1 MLRLLIGLLLMS
13 FISLQSASW
22 QEPLRVSIEFVDLPK
37 KIIRF
42 PAHDLQVGE
51 FGFVV
56 TKLSDYEIVNSE
68 VVIIAV
74 ENGVATA
81 KFKAFESMKQSHLP
95 TPRMVARKGDL
106 VYFRQFNNQAF
117 LIAPND
123 EIYEQ
128 IRATNTDINFISSD
142 LLVTFLNGFDPK
154 IANLRKACNVYS
166 VGVIYIVTTNTLNIL
181 SCESFEILEKRELDT
196 SRVTKTSTPFFSRV
210 EGIDAGTLGK
220 LFSGSQS
227 KNYFAYYDALVKK
240 EKRKEV
246 RIKKQEERIDSREIK
261 REIKQEAIKEPKKA
275 NQGAENAPTSKE
287 SNAFKE
293 APKLSPKE
301 ERRLSK
307 EEKKKAK
314 AEQRAREFEQRA
326 KEQQERDKKELEERR
341 KALEMDRGDK
351 KEERIQPK
359 ENEREIK
366 QEAIKEPSDGNN
378 ATPKDTENTP
388 ILKESAIKKEAPKP
402 NSKEEKRRLKEERKK
417 AKAEQRAREFEQRAK
432 EQQER
437 DKKELEERRK
447 ALEMDRGDKKEERI
461 QPKEN
466 EREIKQE
473 AIKEPSDGNNATP
486 KDTENTPIL
495 KESAIKKEAP
505 KPNSKEEKRRL
516 KEERKKAKAE
526 QRAREFE
533 QRAREHQERD
543 EKELEERRKALEM
556 NKK

>member
-81 KFKAFESMKQSHLP
+81 KFRAFESMKQSHLP

-123 EIYEQ
+123 ELYEQ

-196 SRVTKTSTPFFSRV
+196 SGVTKTSTPFFSRV

-246 RIKKQEERIDSREIK
+246 RIKKREEKIDSREIK
-261 REIKQEAIKEPKKA
+261 REIKQEAIKEPSH
-275 NQGAENAPTSKE
+275 E
-287 SNAFKE
+287 
-293 APKLSPKE
+293 
-301 ERRLSK
+301 
-307 EEKKKAK
+307 
-314 AEQRAREFEQRA
+314 
-326 KEQQERDKKELEERR
+326 
-341 KALEMDRGDK
+341 
-351 KEERIQPK
+351 
-359 ENEREIK
+359 
-366 QEAIKEPSDGNN
+366 NN

-402 NSKEEKRRLKEERKK
+402 NSKEEKRRLKEEK
-417 AKAEQRAREFEQRAK
+417 
-432 EQQER
+432 
-437 DKKELEERRK
+437 
-447 ALEMDRGDKKEERI
+447 
-461 QPKEN
+461 
-466 EREIKQE
+466 
-473 AIKEPSDGNNATP
+473 
-486 KDTENTPIL
+486 
-495 KESAIKKEAP
+495 
-505 KPNSKEEKRRL
+505 
-516 KEERKKAKAE
+516 KKAKAE

-543 EKELEERRKALEM
+543 EKELEERRKVLEAG
-556 NKK
+556 KK

>member
-81 KFKAFESMKQSHLP
+81 KFRAFESMKQRHLP

-196 SRVTKTSTPFFSRV
+196 SGVTKTSTPFFSRV

-246 RIKKQEERIDSREIK
+246 RIEKKEVGIDARENK

-275 NQGAENAPTSKE
+275 NQGTENAPTLEEKNYQKAE
-287 SNAFKE
+287 R
-293 APKLSPKE
+293 KLDAKE
-301 ERRLSK
+301 ERRRSRDERK
-307 EEKKKAK
+307 KTKATKKAM
-314 AEQRAREFEQRA
+314 EFEERE
-326 KEQQERDKKELEERR
+326 KEHDERDERETEGRR
-341 KALEMDRGDK
+341 KALGMDKGNEK
-351 KEERIQPK
+351 VNAK
-359 ENEREIK
+359 ENEQEIK
-366 QEAIKEPSDGNN
+366 QESANEPSSENN
-378 ATPKDTENTP
+378 ATPKDTENTSV
-388 ILKESAIKKEAPKP
+388 LKENAAKKEVPKP
-402 NSKEEKRRLKEERKK
+402 SSKEEKRRLKEEKKK
-417 AKAEQRAREFEQRAK
+417 AKAAQRAREFE
-432 EQQER
+432 E
-437 DKKELEERRK
+437 
-447 ALEMDRGDKKEERI
+447 
-461 QPKEN
+461 
-466 EREIKQE
+466 
-473 AIKEPSDGNNATP
+473 
-486 KDTENTPIL
+486 
-495 KESAIKKEAP
+495 
-505 KPNSKEEKRRL
+505 
-516 KEERKKAKAE
+516 
-526 QRAREFE
+526 
-533 QRAREHQERD
+533 RAREHQERD

>member
-1 MLRLLIGLLLMS
+1 MLRLLMGLLLS

-81 KFKAFESMKQSHLP
+81 KFRAFESMKQSHLP

-123 EIYEQ
+123 ELYEQ

-196 SRVTKTSTPFFSRV
+196 SGVTKTSTPFFSRV
-210 EGIDAGTLGK
+210 EGIEAGTLGK

-246 RIKKQEERIDSREIK
+246 RIKKQEERIDAREIK

-275 NQGAENAPTSKE
+275 NQGTENAPTLEEKNYQKAE
-287 SNAFKE
+287 R
-293 APKLSPKE
+293 KLDAKE
-301 ERRLSK
+301 ERRYLRDERKKAKATKKAMEFEEREKEHDERDERETEGRRKALEMDKSDKKEERVKPKENEQEIKQETIKEPSNENNATQQGEKQNASKENNASKEEKKPNSKEEKRRLK

-326 KEQQERDKKELEERR
+326 KE
-341 KALEMDRGDK
+341 
-351 KEERIQPK
+351 
-359 ENEREIK
+359 
-366 QEAIKEPSDGNN
+366 
-378 ATPKDTENTP
+378 
-388 ILKESAIKKEAPKP
+388 
-402 NSKEEKRRLKEERKK
+402 
-417 AKAEQRAREFEQRAK
+417 
-432 EQQER
+432 
-437 DKKELEERRK
+437 
-447 ALEMDRGDKKEERI
+447 
-461 QPKEN
+461 
-466 EREIKQE
+466 
-473 AIKEPSDGNNATP
+473 
-486 KDTENTPIL
+486 
-495 KESAIKKEAP
+495 
-505 KPNSKEEKRRL
+505 
-516 KEERKKAKAE
+516 
-526 QRAREFE
+526 
-533 QRAREHQERD
+533 HQERD
-543 EKELEERRKALEM
+543 EKELEERRKALEAG
-556 NKK
+556 KK

>member
-81 KFKAFESMKQSHLP
+81 KFRAFESMKQRHLP
-95 TPRMVARKGDL
+95 TPRMVAKKGDL

-196 SRVTKTSTPFFSRV
+196 SGVTKTSTPFFSRV

-246 RIKKQEERIDSREIK
+246 RIEKKEVGIDARENK

-275 NQGAENAPTSKE
+275 NQGTENAPTLEEKNYQKAERKLDSKE
-287 SNAFKE
+287 ERRRSRDERKKTKATKKAMEFEEREKEHDERDEKETEGRRKALGMDKGNEKVNAKE
-293 APKLSPKE
+293 NERETKQESANEPSSENNATPKDTENTSVLKESATKKEEPKLSPKE
-301 ERRLSK
+301 EKRRLK

-326 KEQQERDKKELEERR
+326 KEHQERDQKELEERR
-341 KALEMDRGDK
+341 KALEAGK
-351 KEERIQPK
+351 K
-359 ENEREIK
+359 
-366 QEAIKEPSDGNN
+366 
-378 ATPKDTENTP
+378 
-388 ILKESAIKKEAPKP
+388 
-402 NSKEEKRRLKEERKK
+402 
-417 AKAEQRAREFEQRAK
+417 
-432 EQQER
+432 
-437 DKKELEERRK
+437 
-447 ALEMDRGDKKEERI
+447 
-461 QPKEN
+461 
-466 EREIKQE
+466 
-473 AIKEPSDGNNATP
+473 
-486 KDTENTPIL
+486 
-495 KESAIKKEAP
+495 
-505 KPNSKEEKRRL
+505 
-516 KEERKKAKAE
+516 
-526 QRAREFE
+526 
-533 QRAREHQERD
+533 
-543 EKELEERRKALEM
+543 
-556 NKK
+556 

>member
-1 MLRLLIGLLLMS
+1 MLRLLIGLLLS

-81 KFKAFESMKQSHLP
+81 KFRAFESMKQSHLP

-196 SRVTKTSTPFFSRV
+196 SGVTKTSTPFFSRV

-227 KNYFAYYDALVKK
+227 KNYFDYYDALVKK

-246 RIKKQEERIDSREIK
+246 RIKKQEEKVDAREVK

-275 NQGAENAPTSKE
+275 NQGTQNAPTLEEKNYQKAE
-287 SNAFKE
+287 R
-293 APKLSPKE
+293 KLDATE
-301 ERRLSK
+301 ERRRLRDERKKANATKKAMEFEEKEKAHDERDERETEERRKALGMDQGNEKVNAKENDQEIKQETIKEPSNENNATQQGEKQNASKEEKKPNSKEEKRRLK

-326 KEQQERDKKELEERR
+326 KE
-341 KALEMDRGDK
+341 
-351 KEERIQPK
+351 
-359 ENEREIK
+359 
-366 QEAIKEPSDGNN
+366 
-378 ATPKDTENTP
+378 
-388 ILKESAIKKEAPKP
+388 
-402 NSKEEKRRLKEERKK
+402 
-417 AKAEQRAREFEQRAK
+417 
-432 EQQER
+432 
-437 DKKELEERRK
+437 
-447 ALEMDRGDKKEERI
+447 
-461 QPKEN
+461 
-466 EREIKQE
+466 
-473 AIKEPSDGNNATP
+473 
-486 KDTENTPIL
+486 
-495 KESAIKKEAP
+495 
-505 KPNSKEEKRRL
+505 
-516 KEERKKAKAE
+516 
-526 QRAREFE
+526 
-533 QRAREHQERD
+533 HQERD
-543 EKELEERRKALEM
+543 EKELEERRKALEAG
-556 NKK
+556 KK

>member
-1 MLRLLIGLLLMS
+1 MLRLLMGLLLMS

-81 KFKAFESMKQSHLP
+81 KFRAFESMKQSHLP

-123 EIYEQ
+123 ELYEQ

-196 SRVTKTSTPFFSRV
+196 SGVTKTSTPFFSRV

-246 RIKKQEERIDSREIK
+246 RIKKREGKIDSREIK
-261 REIKQEAIKEPKKA
+261 REIKQEAIKEPKKT
-275 NQGAENAPTSKE
+275 NQGTENAPTLEEKNYQKAE
-287 SNAFKE
+287 R
-293 APKLSPKE
+293 KLDAKE
-301 ERRLSK
+301 ERRYLRD
-307 EEKKKAK
+307 ERKKAK
-314 AEQRAREFEQRA
+314 ATKKAMEFEERE
-326 KEQQERDKKELEERR
+326 KEHDERDEKETEGRR
-341 KALEMDRGDK
+341 KALEMDKGNEK
-351 KEERIQPK
+351 VNAK
-359 ENEREIK
+359 ENEQEIK
-366 QEAIKEPSDGNN
+366 QEAIKEPSHENN

-388 ILKESAIKKEAPKP
+388 ILKESAIKKEAPKLSP
-402 NSKEEKRRLKEERKK
+402 KEEKRRLKEEK
-417 AKAEQRAREFEQRAK
+417 
-432 EQQER
+432 
-437 DKKELEERRK
+437 
-447 ALEMDRGDKKEERI
+447 
-461 QPKEN
+461 
-466 EREIKQE
+466 
-473 AIKEPSDGNNATP
+473 
-486 KDTENTPIL
+486 
-495 KESAIKKEAP
+495 
-505 KPNSKEEKRRL
+505 
-516 KEERKKAKAE
+516 KKAKAE

-543 EKELEERRKALEM
+543 EKELEERRKALEAG
-556 NKK
+556 KK

>member
-42 PAHDLQVGE
+42 PAHDLKVGE

-123 EIYEQ
+123 ELYEQ

-196 SRVTKTSTPFFSRV
+196 SGVTKTSTPFFSRV

-246 RIKKQEERIDSREIK
+246 RIEKKEERIDARENK

-275 NQGAENAPTSKE
+275 NQGTENAPTLEEKNYQKAE
-287 SNAFKE
+287 R
-293 APKLSPKE
+293 KLDAKE
-301 ERRLSK
+301 ERRRSRDERK
-307 EEKKKAK
+307 KTKATKKAM
-314 AEQRAREFEQRA
+314 EFEERE
-326 KEQQERDKKELEERR
+326 KEHDERDEKGTEERR
-341 KALEMDRGDK
+341 KALEMDKGNEK
-351 KEERIQPK
+351 VNAK
-359 ENEREIK
+359 ENEQEIN
-366 QEAIKEPSDGNN
+366 QESANEPSSENN
-378 ATPKDTENTP
+378 ATSKDTENASVF
-388 ILKESAIKKEAPKP
+388 KENAAKKEAPKP
-402 NSKEEKRRLKEERKK
+402 SSKEEKRRLKEEK
-417 AKAEQRAREFEQRAK
+417 
-432 EQQER
+432 
-437 DKKELEERRK
+437 
-447 ALEMDRGDKKEERI
+447 
-461 QPKEN
+461 
-466 EREIKQE
+466 
-473 AIKEPSDGNNATP
+473 
-486 KDTENTPIL
+486 
-495 KESAIKKEAP
+495 
-505 KPNSKEEKRRL
+505 
-516 KEERKKAKAE
+516 KKAKAE

>member
-81 KFKAFESMKQSHLP
+81 KFRAFESMKQSHLP

-123 EIYEQ
+123 ELYEQ

-196 SRVTKTSTPFFSRV
+196 SGVTKTSTPFFSRV

-227 KNYFAYYDALVKK
+227 KNYFTYYDALVKK

-246 RIKKQEERIDSREIK
+246 KIKKQEERIDSREIK

-275 NQGAENAPTSKE
+275 NQGTENAPTLEEKNYQKAE
-287 SNAFKE
+287 R
-293 APKLSPKE
+293 KLDSKE
-301 ERRLSK
+301 ERRYLRD
-307 EEKKKAK
+307 ERKKAK
-314 AEQRAREFEQRA
+314 ATKKAMEFEERE
-326 KEQQERDKKELEERR
+326 KEHDERDERETEGRR
-341 KALEMDRGDK
+341 KALEMDKGNEK
-351 KEERIQPK
+351 VNAK
-359 ENEREIK
+359 ENEQEIK
-366 QEAIKEPSDGNN
+366 QEAIKEPGNGNN
-378 ATPKDTENTP
+378 ATQQGETKNNESKNAPALKEGNEKGTENAP
-388 ILKESAIKKEAPKP
+388 KENKASKEENKP
-402 NSKEEKRRLKEERKK
+402 NSKEEKRRLKEEK
-417 AKAEQRAREFEQRAK
+417 
-432 EQQER
+432 
-437 DKKELEERRK
+437 
-447 ALEMDRGDKKEERI
+447 
-461 QPKEN
+461 
-466 EREIKQE
+466 
-473 AIKEPSDGNNATP
+473 
-486 KDTENTPIL
+486 
-495 KESAIKKEAP
+495 
-505 KPNSKEEKRRL
+505 
-516 KEERKKAKAE
+516 KKAKAE

>member
-42 PAHDLQVGE
+42 PAHDLKVGE

-95 TPRMVARKGDL
+95 TPRMVAKKGDL

-196 SRVTKTSTPFFSRV
+196 SGVTKTSTPFFSRV

-246 RIKKQEERIDSREIK
+246 RIEKKEVGIDARENK

-275 NQGAENAPTSKE
+275 NQGTENAPTLEEKNYQKAE
-287 SNAFKE
+287 R
-293 APKLSPKE
+293 KLDAKE
-301 ERRLSK
+301 ERRRSRDERK
-307 EEKKKAK
+307 KTKATKKAM
-314 AEQRAREFEQRA
+314 ELEERE
-326 KEQQERDKKELEERR
+326 KEHDERDEKETEERR
-341 KALEMDRGDK
+341 KALGMDKGNK
-351 KEERIQPK
+351 KVNAK
-359 ENEREIK
+359 ENEQKIK
-366 QEAIKEPSDGNN
+366 QESANESSSENN

-388 ILKESAIKKEAPKP
+388 VLKESAIKKEASKP
-402 NSKEEKRRLKEERKK
+402 NSKEEKRRLKEEK
-417 AKAEQRAREFEQRAK
+417 
-432 EQQER
+432 
-437 DKKELEERRK
+437 
-447 ALEMDRGDKKEERI
+447 
-461 QPKEN
+461 
-466 EREIKQE
+466 
-473 AIKEPSDGNNATP
+473 
-486 KDTENTPIL
+486 
-495 KESAIKKEAP
+495 
-505 KPNSKEEKRRL
+505 
-516 KEERKKAKAE
+516 KKAKAE

>member
-81 KFKAFESMKQSHLP
+81 KFRAFESMKQSHLP

-123 EIYEQ
+123 ELYEQ

-196 SRVTKTSTPFFSRV
+196 SGVTKTSTPFFSRV

-246 RIKKQEERIDSREIK
+246 RIKKREEKIDSREIK
-261 REIKQEAIKEPKKA
+261 RENKQEVIKEPKKANQGTENAPTLEEKNYQKAERKLDDKEERRYLRDERKKAKATKKAMELEEREKEHDERDEQETEGRRKALEMDKGDKKEERVKPKENEREIKQEAIKEPSNENNA
-275 NQGAENAPTSKE
+275 TQQGEKQNAPKENNASKE
-287 SNAFKE
+287 ENKPNS
-293 APKLSPKE
+293 KE
-301 ERRLSK
+301 EKRRLK

-326 KEQQERDKKELEERR
+326 KE
-341 KALEMDRGDK
+341 
-351 KEERIQPK
+351 
-359 ENEREIK
+359 
-366 QEAIKEPSDGNN
+366 
-378 ATPKDTENTP
+378 
-388 ILKESAIKKEAPKP
+388 
-402 NSKEEKRRLKEERKK
+402 
-417 AKAEQRAREFEQRAK
+417 
-432 EQQER
+432 
-437 DKKELEERRK
+437 
-447 ALEMDRGDKKEERI
+447 
-461 QPKEN
+461 
-466 EREIKQE
+466 
-473 AIKEPSDGNNATP
+473 
-486 KDTENTPIL
+486 
-495 KESAIKKEAP
+495 
-505 KPNSKEEKRRL
+505 
-516 KEERKKAKAE
+516 
-526 QRAREFE
+526 
-533 QRAREHQERD
+533 HQERD
-543 EKELEERRKALEM
+543 EKELEERRKALEAG
-556 NKK
+556 KK

>member
-81 KFKAFESMKQSHLP
+81 KFRAFESMKQSHLP

-123 EIYEQ
+123 ELYEQ

-196 SRVTKTSTPFFSRV
+196 SGVTKTSTPFFSRV

-246 RIKKQEERIDSREIK
+246 RIKKREGKIDSREIK

-275 NQGAENAPTSKE
+275 NQGTENAPTLEEKNYQKAE
-287 SNAFKE
+287 R
-293 APKLSPKE
+293 KLDSKE
-301 ERRLSK
+301 ERRYLRD
-307 EEKKKAK
+307 ERKKAK
-314 AEQRAREFEQRA
+314 ATKKAMEFEERE
-326 KEQQERDKKELEERR
+326 KEHDERDDRETEGRR
-341 KALEMDRGDK
+341 KALDK
-351 KEERIQPK
+351 GNEKVNAK
-359 ENEREIK
+359 ENEQEIK
-366 QEAIKEPSDGNN
+366 QEAIKEPSNGNN
-378 ATPKDTENTP
+378 ATQQGEKQNAPKENKAQ
-388 ILKESAIKKEAPKP
+388 KEENKP
-402 NSKEEKRRLKEERKK
+402 NSKEEKRRLKEEK
-417 AKAEQRAREFEQRAK
+417 
-432 EQQER
+432 
-437 DKKELEERRK
+437 
-447 ALEMDRGDKKEERI
+447 
-461 QPKEN
+461 
-466 EREIKQE
+466 
-473 AIKEPSDGNNATP
+473 
-486 KDTENTPIL
+486 
-495 KESAIKKEAP
+495 
-505 KPNSKEEKRRL
+505 
-516 KEERKKAKAE
+516 KKAKAE

-543 EKELEERRKALEM
+543 EKELEERRKALEAG
-556 NKK
+556 KK

>member
-81 KFKAFESMKQSHLP
+81 KFRAFESMKQSHLP

-123 EIYEQ
+123 ELYEQ

-196 SRVTKTSTPFFSRV
+196 SGVTKTSTPFFSRV

-246 RIKKQEERIDSREIK
+246 RIKKKEERIDSREIK

-275 NQGAENAPTSKE
+275 NQGTENAPTLEEKNYQKAE
-287 SNAFKE
+287 R
-293 APKLSPKE
+293 KLDTKE
-301 ERRLSK
+301 ERRYLRDERKKAKATKKAMEFEEREKGHDERDERETEGRRKALEMDKSDKKEERVKPKENEQEIKQEAIKEPSNGNNATQQGENKPNSKEEKRRLK

-326 KEQQERDKKELEERR
+326 KE
-341 KALEMDRGDK
+341 
-351 KEERIQPK
+351 
-359 ENEREIK
+359 
-366 QEAIKEPSDGNN
+366 
-378 ATPKDTENTP
+378 
-388 ILKESAIKKEAPKP
+388 
-402 NSKEEKRRLKEERKK
+402 
-417 AKAEQRAREFEQRAK
+417 
-432 EQQER
+432 
-437 DKKELEERRK
+437 
-447 ALEMDRGDKKEERI
+447 
-461 QPKEN
+461 
-466 EREIKQE
+466 
-473 AIKEPSDGNNATP
+473 
-486 KDTENTPIL
+486 
-495 KESAIKKEAP
+495 
-505 KPNSKEEKRRL
+505 
-516 KEERKKAKAE
+516 
-526 QRAREFE
+526 
-533 QRAREHQERD
+533 HQERD
-543 EKELEERRKALEM
+543 EKELEERRKALEAG
-556 NKK
+556 KK

>member
-81 KFKAFESMKQSHLP
+81 KFRAFESMKQSHLP

-123 EIYEQ
+123 ELYEQ

-196 SRVTKTSTPFFSRV
+196 SGVTKTSTPFFSRV

-246 RIKKQEERIDSREIK
+246 RIKKKEEKIDSRETK
-261 REIKQEAIKEPKKA
+261 REIRQEAIKEPKKA
-275 NQGAENAPTSKE
+275 NQDTENAPTLEEKNYQKAE
-287 SNAFKE
+287 R
-293 APKLSPKE
+293 KLDVKE
-301 ERRLSK
+301 ERRYLRDERKKAKATKKAMELEEREKAHDERDEREIEGRRKALEMDKSDKKEERVKPKENEQEIKQGAIKEPSNENNATQQGEKQNAPKEEKKLNSKEEKRRLK

-326 KEQQERDKKELEERR
+326 KE
-341 KALEMDRGDK
+341 
-351 KEERIQPK
+351 
-359 ENEREIK
+359 
-366 QEAIKEPSDGNN
+366 
-378 ATPKDTENTP
+378 
-388 ILKESAIKKEAPKP
+388 
-402 NSKEEKRRLKEERKK
+402 
-417 AKAEQRAREFEQRAK
+417 
-432 EQQER
+432 
-437 DKKELEERRK
+437 
-447 ALEMDRGDKKEERI
+447 
-461 QPKEN
+461 
-466 EREIKQE
+466 
-473 AIKEPSDGNNATP
+473 
-486 KDTENTPIL
+486 
-495 KESAIKKEAP
+495 
-505 KPNSKEEKRRL
+505 
-516 KEERKKAKAE
+516 
-526 QRAREFE
+526 
-533 QRAREHQERD
+533 HQERD
-543 EKELEERRKALEM
+543 EKELEERRKALEAG
-556 NKK
+556 KK

>member
-81 KFKAFESMKQSHLP
+81 KFRAFESMKQSHLP

-196 SRVTKTSTPFFSRV
+196 SGVTKTSTPFFSRV

-246 RIKKQEERIDSREIK
+246 RIKKREEKIDSREIK

-275 NQGAENAPTSKE
+275 NQSTENAPT
-287 SNAFKE
+287 
-293 APKLSPKE
+293 L
-301 ERRLSK
+301 
-307 EEKKKAK
+307 EEKNYQKAERKLDAKEGRRYLRDERKKAK
-314 AEQRAREFEQRA
+314 AT
-326 KEQQERDKKELEERR
+326 KKAMELEEREKEHDERDEQETEGRR
-341 KALEMDRGDK
+341 KALEMDKSDK
-351 KEERIQPK
+351 KEERVKPK
-359 ENEREIK
+359 ENEQEIK
-366 QEAIKEPSDGNN
+366 QEAIKEPSNENN
-378 ATPKDTENTP
+378 ATQQGEKQN
-388 ILKESAIKKEAPKP
+388 APKE
-402 NSKEEKRRLKEERKK
+402 NKAQKEENKASSKEEKRRLKEEK
-417 AKAEQRAREFEQRAK
+417 
-432 EQQER
+432 
-437 DKKELEERRK
+437 
-447 ALEMDRGDKKEERI
+447 
-461 QPKEN
+461 
-466 EREIKQE
+466 
-473 AIKEPSDGNNATP
+473 
-486 KDTENTPIL
+486 
-495 KESAIKKEAP
+495 
-505 KPNSKEEKRRL
+505 
-516 KEERKKAKAE
+516 KKAKAE

-533 QRAREHQERD
+533 QRAREHQEKD
-543 EKELEERRKALEM
+543 EKELEERRKALEAG
-556 NKK
+556 KK

>member
-81 KFKAFESMKQSHLP
+81 KFRAFESMKQSHLP

-123 EIYEQ
+123 ELYEQ

-196 SRVTKTSTPFFSRV
+196 SGVTKTSTPFFSRV

-220 LFSGSQS
+220 LFSGNQS

-246 RIKKQEERIDSREIK
+246 RIKKKEEKVDSREIK

-275 NQGAENAPTSKE
+275 NQGTENAPTLEEKNYQKAE
-287 SNAFKE
+287 H
-293 APKLSPKE
+293 KLDIKE
-301 ERRLSK
+301 ERRYLRD
-307 EEKKKAK
+307 ERKKAK
-314 AEQRAREFEQRA
+314 AT
-326 KEQQERDKKELEERR
+326 KKAMELEEREKEHDERDEQETEGRR
-341 KALEMDRGDK
+341 KALEMDKSDK
-351 KEERIQPK
+351 KEERVKPK
-359 ENEREIK
+359 ENEQEIK
-366 QEAIKEPSDGNN
+366 QEATKEPSNENN
-378 ATPKDTENTP
+378 ATQQGEN
-388 ILKESAIKKEAPKP
+388 KP

-432 EQQER
+432 E
-437 DKKELEERRK
+437 
-447 ALEMDRGDKKEERI
+447 
-461 QPKEN
+461 
-466 EREIKQE
+466 
-473 AIKEPSDGNNATP
+473 
-486 KDTENTPIL
+486 
-495 KESAIKKEAP
+495 
-505 KPNSKEEKRRL
+505 
-516 KEERKKAKAE
+516 
-526 QRAREFE
+526 
-533 QRAREHQERD
+533 HQERD
-543 EKELEERRKALEM
+543 EKELEERRKALEAG
-556 NKK
+556 KK

>member
-42 PAHDLQVGE
+42 PAHDLKVGE

-81 KFKAFESMKQSHLP
+81 KFRAFESMKQRHLP

-123 EIYEQ
+123 ELYEQ

-196 SRVTKTSTPFFSRV
+196 SGVTKTSTPFFSRV

-275 NQGAENAPTSKE
+275 NQSTENAPTLEEKNYQKAE
-287 SNAFKE
+287 R
-293 APKLSPKE
+293 KLDSKE
-301 ERRLSK
+301 ERRYLRD
-307 EEKKKAK
+307 ERKKAK
-314 AEQRAREFEQRA
+314 AT
-326 KEQQERDKKELEERR
+326 KKAMELEEREKEHDERDERETEGRR
-341 KALEMDRGDK
+341 KALEMDKGNEK
-351 KEERIQPK
+351 VNTK
-359 ENEREIK
+359 ENEQEIK
-366 QEAIKEPSDGNN
+366 QEAIKEPKKANQGAENAPKENN
-378 ATPKDTENTP
+378 AS
-388 ILKESAIKKEAPKP
+388 KEEKKP
-402 NSKEEKRRLKEERKK
+402 NSKEEKRRLKEEK
-417 AKAEQRAREFEQRAK
+417 
-432 EQQER
+432 
-437 DKKELEERRK
+437 
-447 ALEMDRGDKKEERI
+447 
-461 QPKEN
+461 
-466 EREIKQE
+466 
-473 AIKEPSDGNNATP
+473 
-486 KDTENTPIL
+486 
-495 KESAIKKEAP
+495 
-505 KPNSKEEKRRL
+505 
-516 KEERKKAKAE
+516 KKAKAE

>member
-81 KFKAFESMKQSHLP
+81 KFRAFESMKQSHLP

-123 EIYEQ
+123 ELYEQ

-196 SRVTKTSTPFFSRV
+196 SGVTKTSTPFFSRV

-261 REIKQEAIKEPKKA
+261 REIKQETIKEPKKA
-275 NQGAENAPTSKE
+275 NQGAENAPTLEEKNYQKAE
-287 SNAFKE
+287 R
-293 APKLSPKE
+293 KLDAKE
-301 ERRLSK
+301 ERRYLRD
-307 EEKKKAK
+307 ERKKAK
-314 AEQRAREFEQRA
+314 ATKKAMEFEERE
-326 KEQQERDKKELEERR
+326 KEHDERDDRETEERR
-341 KALEMDRGDK
+341 KALEMNKGDEK
-351 KEERIQPK
+351 VNAK
-359 ENEREIK
+359 ENE
-366 QEAIKEPSDGNN
+366 QESANESSSENN
-378 ATPKDTENTP
+378 ATPKDTENTSV
-388 ILKESAIKKEAPKP
+388 LKESAIKKEASKP
-402 NSKEEKRRLKEERKK
+402 S
-417 AKAEQRAREFEQRAK
+417 
-432 EQQER
+432 
-437 DKKELEERRK
+437 
-447 ALEMDRGDKKEERI
+447 
-461 QPKEN
+461 
-466 EREIKQE
+466 
-473 AIKEPSDGNNATP
+473 
-486 KDTENTPIL
+486 
-495 KESAIKKEAP
+495 
-505 KPNSKEEKRRL
+505 SKEEKRRL

>member
-81 KFKAFESMKQSHLP
+81 KFRAFESMKQSHLP

-123 EIYEQ
+123 ELYEQ
-128 IRATNTDINFISSD
+128 IRATNTDITFISSD

-196 SRVTKTSTPFFSRV
+196 SGVTKTSTPFFSRV

-246 RIKKQEERIDSREIK
+246 RIKKQEEKIDSREIK

-275 NQGAENAPTSKE
+275 NQGAENAPTLEEKNYQKAE
-287 SNAFKE
+287 R
-293 APKLSPKE
+293 KLDVKE
-301 ERRLSK
+301 ERRYLRD
-307 EEKKKAK
+307 ERKKAK
-314 AEQRAREFEQRA
+314 ATKKAMEFEERE
-326 KEQQERDKKELEERR
+326 KVHDERDERETEGRR
-341 KALEMDRGDK
+341 KALEMDKSD
-351 KEERIQPK
+351 KEEERVKPK

-366 QEAIKEPSDGNN
+366 QEAIKEPGDENN
-378 ATPKDTENTP
+378 ATQQGEKQNAPKENNAS
-388 ILKESAIKKEAPKP
+388 KEEKKP
-402 NSKEEKRRLKEERKK
+402 NSKEEKRRLKEEK
-417 AKAEQRAREFEQRAK
+417 
-432 EQQER
+432 
-437 DKKELEERRK
+437 
-447 ALEMDRGDKKEERI
+447 
-461 QPKEN
+461 
-466 EREIKQE
+466 
-473 AIKEPSDGNNATP
+473 
-486 KDTENTPIL
+486 
-495 KESAIKKEAP
+495 
-505 KPNSKEEKRRL
+505 
-516 KEERKKAKAE
+516 KKAKAE

-543 EKELEERRKALEM
+543 EKELEERRKALEAG
-556 NKK
+556 KK

>member
-81 KFKAFESMKQSHLP
+81 KFRAFESMKQRHLP

-196 SRVTKTSTPFFSRV
+196 SGVTKTSTPFFSRV

-246 RIKKQEERIDSREIK
+246 RIEKKEVGIDARENK

-275 NQGAENAPTSKE
+275 NQGTENAPTLEEKNYQKAERKLDAKEERRRSRDERKKTKATKKAMEFEEREKEHDERDEKETEGRRKALGMDKGNEKVNAKENERETKQESANEPSSENNATPKDTENTSVLKE
-287 SNAFKE
+287 SATKKE
-293 APKLSPKE
+293 APKPSSKE
-301 ERRLSK
+301 EKRRLK

-314 AEQRAREFEQRA
+314 AEQRA
-326 KEQQERDKKELEERR
+326 K
-341 KALEMDRGDK
+341 
-351 KEERIQPK
+351 
-359 ENEREIK
+359 
-366 QEAIKEPSDGNN
+366 
-378 ATPKDTENTP
+378 
-388 ILKESAIKKEAPKP
+388 
-402 NSKEEKRRLKEERKK
+402 
-417 AKAEQRAREFEQRAK
+417 
-432 EQQER
+432 
-437 DKKELEERRK
+437 
-447 ALEMDRGDKKEERI
+447 
-461 QPKEN
+461 
-466 EREIKQE
+466 
-473 AIKEPSDGNNATP
+473 
-486 KDTENTPIL
+486 
-495 KESAIKKEAP
+495 
-505 KPNSKEEKRRL
+505 
-516 KEERKKAKAE
+516 
-526 QRAREFE
+526 EFE

>member
-1 MLRLLIGLLLMS
+1 MLRLLMGLLLMS

-81 KFKAFESMKQSHLP
+81 KFRAFESMKQSHLP

-196 SRVTKTSTPFFSRV
+196 SGVTKTSTPFFSRV

-246 RIKKQEERIDSREIK
+246 RIKKREEKIDSREIK

-275 NQGAENAPTSKE
+275 NQSTENAPT
-287 SNAFKE
+287 
-293 APKLSPKE
+293 L
-301 ERRLSK
+301 
-307 EEKKKAK
+307 EEKNYQKAERKLDAKEGRRYLRDERKKAK
-314 AEQRAREFEQRA
+314 AT
-326 KEQQERDKKELEERR
+326 KKAMELEEREKEHDERDEQETEGRR
-341 KALEMDRGDK
+341 KALEMDKSDK
-351 KEERIQPK
+351 KEERVKPK
-359 ENEREIK
+359 ENEQEIK
-366 QEAIKEPSDGNN
+366 QEAIKEPSNENN
-378 ATPKDTENTP
+378 ATQQGEKQNAPKENKAF
-388 ILKESAIKKEAPKP
+388 KEENKP

-417 AKAEQRAREFEQRAK
+417 AKAEQRAREFK
-432 EQQER
+432 
-437 DKKELEERRK
+437 
-447 ALEMDRGDKKEERI
+447 
-461 QPKEN
+461 
-466 EREIKQE
+466 
-473 AIKEPSDGNNATP
+473 
-486 KDTENTPIL
+486 
-495 KESAIKKEAP
+495 
-505 KPNSKEEKRRL
+505 
-516 KEERKKAKAE
+516 
-526 QRAREFE
+526 

-543 EKELEERRKALEM
+543 EKELEEKRKALEM

>member
-1 MLRLLIGLLLMS
+1 MLRLLMGLLLMS

-37 KIIRF
+37 RIIRF

-81 KFKAFESMKQSHLP
+81 KFKAFESMKQRHLP
-95 TPRMVARKGDL
+95 TPRMVAKKGDL

-123 EIYEQ
+123 ELYEQ

-196 SRVTKTSTPFFSRV
+196 SGVTKTSTPFFSRV

-246 RIKKQEERIDSREIK
+246 RIKKREEKIDSREIK

-275 NQGAENAPTSKE
+275 NQGAENAPTLEEKNYQKAE
-287 SNAFKE
+287 R
-293 APKLSPKE
+293 KLDAKE
-301 ERRLSK
+301 ERRYLRDERKKAKATKKAMEFEEREKEHDERDERETEGRRKALEMDKGDKKEERVKPKENEQKIKQEAIKEPSNGNNATQQGEKQNAPKENKASKEENKPNSKEEKRRLK

-326 KEQQERDKKELEERR
+326 KE
-341 KALEMDRGDK
+341 
-351 KEERIQPK
+351 
-359 ENEREIK
+359 
-366 QEAIKEPSDGNN
+366 
-378 ATPKDTENTP
+378 
-388 ILKESAIKKEAPKP
+388 
-402 NSKEEKRRLKEERKK
+402 
-417 AKAEQRAREFEQRAK
+417 
-432 EQQER
+432 
-437 DKKELEERRK
+437 
-447 ALEMDRGDKKEERI
+447 
-461 QPKEN
+461 
-466 EREIKQE
+466 
-473 AIKEPSDGNNATP
+473 
-486 KDTENTPIL
+486 
-495 KESAIKKEAP
+495 
-505 KPNSKEEKRRL
+505 
-516 KEERKKAKAE
+516 
-526 QRAREFE
+526 
-533 QRAREHQERD
+533 HQERD
-543 EKELEERRKALEM
+543 EKELEERRKALEAG
-556 NKK
+556 KK

>member
-68 VVIIAV
+68 VVIIAI

-81 KFKAFESMKQSHLP
+81 KFRAFESMKQSHLP

-123 EIYEQ
+123 ELYEQ

-196 SRVTKTSTPFFSRV
+196 SGVTKTSTPFFSRV

-246 RIKKQEERIDSREIK
+246 RIKKKEEKVDAREIK

-275 NQGAENAPTSKE
+275 NQDTENAPTLEEKNYQKAE
-287 SNAFKE
+287 R
-293 APKLSPKE
+293 KLDVKE
-301 ERRLSK
+301 ERRYLRDERKKAKATKKAMEFEEREKAHDERDERETEGRRKALEMDKSDKEEERVKPKENEREIKHEAIKEPSNENNATQQGENKNAPKENKASKEEKKPNSKEEKRRLK

-326 KEQQERDKKELEERR
+326 KE
-341 KALEMDRGDK
+341 
-351 KEERIQPK
+351 
-359 ENEREIK
+359 
-366 QEAIKEPSDGNN
+366 
-378 ATPKDTENTP
+378 
-388 ILKESAIKKEAPKP
+388 
-402 NSKEEKRRLKEERKK
+402 
-417 AKAEQRAREFEQRAK
+417 
-432 EQQER
+432 
-437 DKKELEERRK
+437 
-447 ALEMDRGDKKEERI
+447 
-461 QPKEN
+461 
-466 EREIKQE
+466 
-473 AIKEPSDGNNATP
+473 
-486 KDTENTPIL
+486 
-495 KESAIKKEAP
+495 
-505 KPNSKEEKRRL
+505 
-516 KEERKKAKAE
+516 
-526 QRAREFE
+526 
-533 QRAREHQERD
+533 HQERD
-543 EKELEERRKALEM
+543 EKELEERRKALEAG
-556 NKK
+556 KK

>member
-81 KFKAFESMKQSHLP
+81 KFRAFESMKQSHLP

-123 EIYEQ
+123 ELYEQ

-196 SRVTKTSTPFFSRV
+196 SGVTKTSTPFFSRV

-246 RIKKQEERIDSREIK
+246 KIKKQEERIDSREIK

-275 NQGAENAPTSKE
+275 NQGAENAPTLEEKNYQKAE
-287 SNAFKE
+287 R
-293 APKLSPKE
+293 KLDAKE
-301 ERRLSK
+301 ERRYLRDERKKAKATKKAMEFEEREKEHDERDDRETEGRRKALEMDKGNEKVNAKENEREIKQEAIKEPSSGNNATQQGENKNASKENNASKEEKKSNSKEEKKSNSKEEKRRLK

-326 KEQQERDKKELEERR
+326 KEHQERDQKELEERR
-341 KALEMDRGDK
+341 KALEAGK
-351 KEERIQPK
+351 K
-359 ENEREIK
+359 
-366 QEAIKEPSDGNN
+366 
-378 ATPKDTENTP
+378 
-388 ILKESAIKKEAPKP
+388 
-402 NSKEEKRRLKEERKK
+402 
-417 AKAEQRAREFEQRAK
+417 
-432 EQQER
+432 
-437 DKKELEERRK
+437 
-447 ALEMDRGDKKEERI
+447 
-461 QPKEN
+461 
-466 EREIKQE
+466 
-473 AIKEPSDGNNATP
+473 
-486 KDTENTPIL
+486 
-495 KESAIKKEAP
+495 
-505 KPNSKEEKRRL
+505 
-516 KEERKKAKAE
+516 
-526 QRAREFE
+526 
-533 QRAREHQERD
+533 
-543 EKELEERRKALEM
+543 
-556 NKK
+556 

>member
-1 MLRLLIGLLLMS
+1 MLRLLMGLLLMS

-81 KFKAFESMKQSHLP
+81 KFRAFESMKQSHLP

-196 SRVTKTSTPFFSRV
+196 SGVTKTSTPFFSRV

-246 RIKKQEERIDSREIK
+246 RIKKREEKIDSREIK
-261 REIKQEAIKEPKKA
+261 REIKQEVIKEPKKA
-275 NQGAENAPTSKE
+275 NQGTENAPTLEEKNYQKAE
-287 SNAFKE
+287 H
-293 APKLSPKE
+293 KLDAKE
-301 ERRLSK
+301 ERRYLRD
-307 EEKKKAK
+307 ERKKAK
-314 AEQRAREFEQRA
+314 ATKKAMEFEERE
-326 KEQQERDKKELEERR
+326 KEHDERDEQETEGRR
-341 KALEMDRGDK
+341 KALEMDKGNK
-351 KEERIQPK
+351 KEERVKPK
-359 ENEREIK
+359 ESEREIK
-366 QEAIKEPSDGNN
+366 QEAIKEPSNGNN

-388 ILKESAIKKEAPKP
+388 ILKESAIKKEASKP
-402 NSKEEKRRLKEERKK
+402 SSKEEKRRLKEEKKK

-432 EQQER
+432 EHQER
-437 DKKELEERRK
+437 DQKELEERRK
-447 ALEMDRGDKKEERI
+447 ALEAGKK
-461 QPKEN
+461 
-466 EREIKQE
+466 
-473 AIKEPSDGNNATP
+473 
-486 KDTENTPIL
+486 
-495 KESAIKKEAP
+495 
-505 KPNSKEEKRRL
+505 
-516 KEERKKAKAE
+516 
-526 QRAREFE
+526 
-533 QRAREHQERD
+533 
-543 EKELEERRKALEM
+543 
-556 NKK
+556 

>member
-81 KFKAFESMKQSHLP
+81 KFRAFESMKQRHLP

-123 EIYEQ
+123 ELYEQ

-196 SRVTKTSTPFFSRV
+196 SGVTKTSTPFFSRV

-246 RIKKQEERIDSREIK
+246 RIEKREEKIDSREIK

-275 NQGAENAPTSKE
+275 NQGTENAPTLEEKNYQKAE
-287 SNAFKE
+287 R
-293 APKLSPKE
+293 KLDAKE
-301 ERRLSK
+301 ERRYLRD
-307 EEKKKAK
+307 ERKKAK
-314 AEQRAREFEQRA
+314 AT
-326 KEQQERDKKELEERR
+326 KKHDERDERETEGRR
-341 KALEMDRGDK
+341 KALGMDKGNEK
-351 KEERIQPK
+351 VNAKESEQ
-359 ENEREIK
+359 EIK
-366 QEAIKEPSDGNN
+366 QEAIKEPDNGNN
-378 ATPKDTENTP
+378 ATQQGEKQNAPKENNAS
-388 ILKESAIKKEAPKP
+388 KEEKKP
-402 NSKEEKRRLKEERKK
+402 NSKEEKRRLKEEK
-417 AKAEQRAREFEQRAK
+417 
-432 EQQER
+432 
-437 DKKELEERRK
+437 
-447 ALEMDRGDKKEERI
+447 
-461 QPKEN
+461 
-466 EREIKQE
+466 
-473 AIKEPSDGNNATP
+473 
-486 KDTENTPIL
+486 
-495 KESAIKKEAP
+495 
-505 KPNSKEEKRRL
+505 
-516 KEERKKAKAE
+516 KKAKAE

-543 EKELEERRKALEM
+543 EKELEERRKALEAG
-556 NKK
+556 KK

>member
-81 KFKAFESMKQSHLP
+81 KFRAFESMKQIHLP

-196 SRVTKTSTPFFSRV
+196 SGVTKTSTPFFSRV

-275 NQGAENAPTSKE
+275 NQGAENDPTLEEKNYQKAE
-287 SNAFKE
+287 R
-293 APKLSPKE
+293 KLDAKE
-301 ERRLSK
+301 ERRYLRD
-307 EEKKKAK
+307 ERKKAK
-314 AEQRAREFEQRA
+314 ATKKAMEFEERE
-326 KEQQERDKKELEERR
+326 KEHDERDERETEGRR
-341 KALEMDRGDK
+341 KALEMDKGNEK
-351 KEERIQPK
+351 INAK
-359 ENEREIK
+359 ENE
-366 QEAIKEPSDGNN
+366 QESANEPSSENN

-388 ILKESAIKKEAPKP
+388 VLKESAIKKEASKP
-402 NSKEEKRRLKEERKK
+402 NSKEEKRRLKEEK
-417 AKAEQRAREFEQRAK
+417 
-432 EQQER
+432 
-437 DKKELEERRK
+437 
-447 ALEMDRGDKKEERI
+447 
-461 QPKEN
+461 
-466 EREIKQE
+466 
-473 AIKEPSDGNNATP
+473 
-486 KDTENTPIL
+486 
-495 KESAIKKEAP
+495 
-505 KPNSKEEKRRL
+505 
-516 KEERKKAKAE
+516 KKAKAE

-543 EKELEERRKALEM
+543 EKELEERRKALEAG
-556 NKK
+556 KK

>member
-1 MLRLLIGLLLMS
+1 MLRLLIGLLLS

-81 KFKAFESMKQSHLP
+81 KFRAFESMKQSHLP

-196 SRVTKTSTPFFSRV
+196 SGVTKTSTPFFSRV

-240 EKRKEV
+240 EKRKEI
-246 RIKKQEERIDSREIK
+246 RIKKQEEKVDAREIK
-261 REIKQEAIKEPKKA
+261 REIKQETIKEPKKA
-275 NQGAENAPTSKE
+275 NQGTENAPTLEEKNYQKAE
-287 SNAFKE
+287 H
-293 APKLSPKE
+293 KLDIKE
-301 ERRLSK
+301 ERRRLRDERKKAKATKKAMKFEEREKEHDERDERETEGRRKALEMDKSDKKEERVKPKENEQEIKQEAIKEPSNENNATQQGEKQNAPKENNAQKEEKKPNSKEEKRRLK

-326 KEQQERDKKELEERR
+326 KE
-341 KALEMDRGDK
+341 
-351 KEERIQPK
+351 
-359 ENEREIK
+359 
-366 QEAIKEPSDGNN
+366 
-378 ATPKDTENTP
+378 
-388 ILKESAIKKEAPKP
+388 
-402 NSKEEKRRLKEERKK
+402 
-417 AKAEQRAREFEQRAK
+417 
-432 EQQER
+432 
-437 DKKELEERRK
+437 
-447 ALEMDRGDKKEERI
+447 
-461 QPKEN
+461 
-466 EREIKQE
+466 
-473 AIKEPSDGNNATP
+473 
-486 KDTENTPIL
+486 
-495 KESAIKKEAP
+495 
-505 KPNSKEEKRRL
+505 
-516 KEERKKAKAE
+516 
-526 QRAREFE
+526 
-533 QRAREHQERD
+533 HQERD
-543 EKELEERRKALEM
+543 EKELEERRKALEAG
-556 NKK
+556 KK

>member
-81 KFKAFESMKQSHLP
+81 KFRAFESMKQSHLP

-123 EIYEQ
+123 ELYEQ
-128 IRATNTDINFISSD
+128 IRATNTDITFISSD

-196 SRVTKTSTPFFSRV
+196 SGVTKTSTPFFSRV

-246 RIKKQEERIDSREIK
+246 RIKKKEEKIDSREIK

-275 NQGAENAPTSKE
+275 NQGTENAPTLEEKNYQKAE
-287 SNAFKE
+287 R
-293 APKLSPKE
+293 KLDVKE
-301 ERRLSK
+301 ERRYLRD
-307 EEKKKAK
+307 ERKKAK
-314 AEQRAREFEQRA
+314 ATKKAMKFEERE
-326 KEQQERDKKELEERR
+326 KEHDERDEQETEGRR
-341 KALEMDRGDK
+341 KALEMDKSDK
-351 KEERIQPK
+351 KEERVKPK

-366 QEAIKEPSDGNN
+366 QEAIKEPSDENN
-378 ATPKDTENTP
+378 ATQQGEKQNAPKENKAQ
-388 ILKESAIKKEAPKP
+388 KEENKP
-402 NSKEEKRRLKEERKK
+402 NSKEEKRRLKEEK
-417 AKAEQRAREFEQRAK
+417 
-432 EQQER
+432 
-437 DKKELEERRK
+437 
-447 ALEMDRGDKKEERI
+447 
-461 QPKEN
+461 
-466 EREIKQE
+466 
-473 AIKEPSDGNNATP
+473 
-486 KDTENTPIL
+486 
-495 KESAIKKEAP
+495 
-505 KPNSKEEKRRL
+505 
-516 KEERKKAKAE
+516 KKAKAE

>member
-81 KFKAFESMKQSHLP
+81 KFRAFESMKQSHLP

-106 VYFRQFNNQAF
+106 IYFRQFNNRAF

-196 SRVTKTSTPFFSRV
+196 SGVTKTSTPFFSRV

-246 RIKKQEERIDSREIK
+246 RIKKQEEKVDAREIK

-275 NQGAENAPTSKE
+275 NQGTENAPTLEEKNYQKAE
-287 SNAFKE
+287 R
-293 APKLSPKE
+293 KLDVKE
-301 ERRLSK
+301 ERRRLRDERKKANATKKAMEFEEKEKAHDERDERETEERRKALDMDQGNEKVNAKENEQEIKQEATKEPSNENNDNATQQGENKPNSKEEKRRLK

-326 KEQQERDKKELEERR
+326 KE
-341 KALEMDRGDK
+341 
-351 KEERIQPK
+351 
-359 ENEREIK
+359 
-366 QEAIKEPSDGNN
+366 
-378 ATPKDTENTP
+378 
-388 ILKESAIKKEAPKP
+388 
-402 NSKEEKRRLKEERKK
+402 
-417 AKAEQRAREFEQRAK
+417 
-432 EQQER
+432 
-437 DKKELEERRK
+437 
-447 ALEMDRGDKKEERI
+447 
-461 QPKEN
+461 
-466 EREIKQE
+466 
-473 AIKEPSDGNNATP
+473 
-486 KDTENTPIL
+486 
-495 KESAIKKEAP
+495 
-505 KPNSKEEKRRL
+505 
-516 KEERKKAKAE
+516 
-526 QRAREFE
+526 
-533 QRAREHQERD
+533 HQERD
-543 EKELEERRKALEM
+543 EKELEERRKALEAG
-556 NKK
+556 KK

>member
-42 PAHDLQVGE
+42 PAHDLKVGE

-95 TPRMVARKGDL
+95 TPRMVAKKGDL

-123 EIYEQ
+123 ELYEQ

-196 SRVTKTSTPFFSRV
+196 SGVTKTSTPFFSRV

-246 RIKKQEERIDSREIK
+246 RIEKKEERIDARENK

-275 NQGAENAPTSKE
+275 NQGTENAPTLEEKNYQKAERKLDAKEERRRSRDERKKTKATKKAMEFEEREKEHDERDDRETEERRKALEMDKGNEKVNAKENEREINQESANEPSSEDNATPKDTENTSVLKE
-287 SNAFKE
+287 SAAKKE
-293 APKLSPKE
+293 APKPSSKE
-301 ERRLSK
+301 EKRRLK

-314 AEQRAREFEQRA
+314 AEQRA
-326 KEQQERDKKELEERR
+326 K
-341 KALEMDRGDK
+341 
-351 KEERIQPK
+351 
-359 ENEREIK
+359 
-366 QEAIKEPSDGNN
+366 
-378 ATPKDTENTP
+378 
-388 ILKESAIKKEAPKP
+388 
-402 NSKEEKRRLKEERKK
+402 
-417 AKAEQRAREFEQRAK
+417 
-432 EQQER
+432 
-437 DKKELEERRK
+437 
-447 ALEMDRGDKKEERI
+447 
-461 QPKEN
+461 
-466 EREIKQE
+466 
-473 AIKEPSDGNNATP
+473 
-486 KDTENTPIL
+486 
-495 KESAIKKEAP
+495 
-505 KPNSKEEKRRL
+505 
-516 KEERKKAKAE
+516 
-526 QRAREFE
+526 EFE

>member
-81 KFKAFESMKQSHLP
+81 KFRAFESMKQSHLP

-123 EIYEQ
+123 ELYEQ
-128 IRATNTDINFISSD
+128 IRATNTDITFISSD

-196 SRVTKTSTPFFSRV
+196 SGVTKTSTPFFSRV

-246 RIKKQEERIDSREIK
+246 RIKKREEKIDSREIK

-275 NQGAENAPTSKE
+275 NQGTENAPTLEEKNYQKAE
-287 SNAFKE
+287 R
-293 APKLSPKE
+293 KLDAKE
-301 ERRLSK
+301 ERRYLRD
-307 EEKKKAK
+307 ERKKAK
-314 AEQRAREFEQRA
+314 ATKKAMGLEERE
-326 KEQQERDKKELEERR
+326 KEHDERDEQETEGRR
-341 KALEMDRGDK
+341 KALEMDKGNEK
-351 KEERIQPK
+351 INAK
-359 ENEREIK
+359 ENEQEIK
-366 QEAIKEPSDGNN
+366 QESANEPSSENN
-378 ATPKDTENTP
+378 ATPKDTENTSA
-388 ILKESAIKKEAPKP
+388 LKENAAKKEAPKP
-402 NSKEEKRRLKEERKK
+402 SSKEEKRRLKEEK
-417 AKAEQRAREFEQRAK
+417 
-432 EQQER
+432 
-437 DKKELEERRK
+437 
-447 ALEMDRGDKKEERI
+447 
-461 QPKEN
+461 
-466 EREIKQE
+466 
-473 AIKEPSDGNNATP
+473 
-486 KDTENTPIL
+486 
-495 KESAIKKEAP
+495 
-505 KPNSKEEKRRL
+505 
-516 KEERKKAKAE
+516 KKAKAE

-543 EKELEERRKALEM
+543 EKELEERRKALEAG
-556 NKK
+556 KK

>member
-1 MLRLLIGLLLMS
+1 MLRLLIGLLLS

-68 VVIIAV
+68 VVVIAV

-81 KFKAFESMKQSHLP
+81 KFRAFESMKQSHLP

-123 EIYEQ
+123 ELYEQ

-196 SRVTKTSTPFFSRV
+196 SGVTKTSTPFFSRV

-246 RIKKQEERIDSREIK
+246 RIQKKEERIDSREIK

-275 NQGAENAPTSKE
+275 NQGTENAPTLEEKNYQKAE
-287 SNAFKE
+287 R
-293 APKLSPKE
+293 KLDAKE
-301 ERRLSK
+301 ERRYLRD
-307 EEKKKAK
+307 ERKKAK
-314 AEQRAREFEQRA
+314 ATKKAMEFEE
-326 KEQQERDKKELEERR
+326 KEKVHDERDERETEGRR
-341 KALEMDRGDK
+341 KALEMDKGDK
-351 KEERIQPK
+351 KEERVKPK
-359 ENEREIK
+359 ESEQEIK
-366 QEAIKEPSDGNN
+366 QEAIKEPSNENN
-378 ATPKDTENTP
+378 ATQQGEN
-388 ILKESAIKKEAPKP
+388 
-402 NSKEEKRRLKEERKK
+402 
-417 AKAEQRAREFEQRAK
+417 
-432 EQQER
+432 
-437 DKKELEERRK
+437 
-447 ALEMDRGDKKEERI
+447 
-461 QPKEN
+461 
-466 EREIKQE
+466 
-473 AIKEPSDGNNATP
+473 
-486 KDTENTPIL
+486 
-495 KESAIKKEAP
+495 

-543 EKELEERRKALEM
+543 EKELEERRKALEAG
-556 NKK
+556 KK

>member
-81 KFKAFESMKQSHLP
+81 KFRAFESMKQSHLP

-196 SRVTKTSTPFFSRV
+196 SGVTKTSTPFFSRV

-246 RIKKQEERIDSREIK
+246 RIEKKEVRIDSREIK

-275 NQGAENAPTSKE
+275 NQGTQNAPTLEEKNYQKAE
-287 SNAFKE
+287 R
-293 APKLSPKE
+293 KLDAKE
-301 ERRLSK
+301 ERRYLRD
-307 EEKKKAK
+307 ERKKAK
-314 AEQRAREFEQRA
+314 ATKKAMEFEERE
-326 KEQQERDKKELEERR
+326 KEHDERDEKETEGRR
-341 KALEMDRGDK
+341 KALEMDKGNEK
-351 KEERIQPK
+351 VNAK

-378 ATPKDTENTP
+378 AIQQGENKNAP
-388 ILKESAIKKEAPKP
+388 ASKENNAIKEAPKLSP
-402 NSKEEKRRLKEERKK
+402 KEEKRRLKEEK
-417 AKAEQRAREFEQRAK
+417 
-432 EQQER
+432 
-437 DKKELEERRK
+437 
-447 ALEMDRGDKKEERI
+447 
-461 QPKEN
+461 
-466 EREIKQE
+466 
-473 AIKEPSDGNNATP
+473 
-486 KDTENTPIL
+486 
-495 KESAIKKEAP
+495 
-505 KPNSKEEKRRL
+505 
-516 KEERKKAKAE
+516 KKAKAE

-543 EKELEERRKALEM
+543 EKELEERRKALEAG
-556 NKK
+556 KK

>member
-1 MLRLLIGLLLMS
+1 MLRLLIGLLLS

-81 KFKAFESMKQSHLP
+81 KFRAFESMKQSHLP

-123 EIYEQ
+123 ELYEQ

-196 SRVTKTSTPFFSRV
+196 SGVTKTSTPFFSRV

-246 RIKKQEERIDSREIK
+246 RIKKREEKVDAREIK
-261 REIKQEAIKEPKKA
+261 REIKQEAIKEPSNENNA
-275 NQGAENAPTSKE
+275 TQQGENKPNSKE
-287 SNAFKE
+287 EK
-293 APKLSPKE
+293 
-301 ERRLSK
+301 RRLK

-326 KEQQERDKKELEERR
+326 KE
-341 KALEMDRGDK
+341 
-351 KEERIQPK
+351 
-359 ENEREIK
+359 
-366 QEAIKEPSDGNN
+366 
-378 ATPKDTENTP
+378 
-388 ILKESAIKKEAPKP
+388 
-402 NSKEEKRRLKEERKK
+402 
-417 AKAEQRAREFEQRAK
+417 
-432 EQQER
+432 
-437 DKKELEERRK
+437 
-447 ALEMDRGDKKEERI
+447 
-461 QPKEN
+461 
-466 EREIKQE
+466 
-473 AIKEPSDGNNATP
+473 
-486 KDTENTPIL
+486 
-495 KESAIKKEAP
+495 
-505 KPNSKEEKRRL
+505 
-516 KEERKKAKAE
+516 
-526 QRAREFE
+526 
-533 QRAREHQERD
+533 HQERD
-543 EKELEERRKALEM
+543 EKELEERRKALEAG
-556 NKK
+556 KK

>member
-81 KFKAFESMKQSHLP
+81 KFRAFESMKQSHLP

-123 EIYEQ
+123 ELYEQ

-196 SRVTKTSTPFFSRV
+196 SGVTKTSTPFFSRV

-227 KNYFAYYDALVKK
+227 KNYFAYYDALVKR

-246 RIKKQEERIDSREIK
+246 RIKKQEEKVDAREIK
-261 REIKQEAIKEPKKA
+261 REIKQEAIKEPSNENNA
-275 NQGAENAPTSKE
+275 TQQGENKPNSKE
-287 SNAFKE
+287 EK
-293 APKLSPKE
+293 
-301 ERRLSK
+301 RRLK

-314 AEQRAREFEQRA
+314 AEQRAR
-326 KEQQERDKKELEERR
+326 D
-341 KALEMDRGDK
+341 
-351 KEERIQPK
+351 
-359 ENEREIK
+359 
-366 QEAIKEPSDGNN
+366 
-378 ATPKDTENTP
+378 
-388 ILKESAIKKEAPKP
+388 
-402 NSKEEKRRLKEERKK
+402 
-417 AKAEQRAREFEQRAK
+417 
-432 EQQER
+432 
-437 DKKELEERRK
+437 
-447 ALEMDRGDKKEERI
+447 
-461 QPKEN
+461 
-466 EREIKQE
+466 
-473 AIKEPSDGNNATP
+473 
-486 KDTENTPIL
+486 
-495 KESAIKKEAP
+495 
-505 KPNSKEEKRRL
+505 
-516 KEERKKAKAE
+516 
-526 QRAREFE
+526 FE

-543 EKELEERRKALEM
+543 EKELEERRKALEAG
-556 NKK
+556 KK

>member
-81 KFKAFESMKQSHLP
+81 KFRAFESMKQSHLP

-196 SRVTKTSTPFFSRV
+196 SGVTKTSTPFFSRV

-246 RIKKQEERIDSREIK
+246 RIKKQEEKVDA
-261 REIKQEAIKEPKKA
+261 REIKQEIKQEATKEPGNENNA
-275 NQGAENAPTSKE
+275 TQQGENKPNSKE
-287 SNAFKE
+287 EK
-293 APKLSPKE
+293 
-301 ERRLSK
+301 RRLK

-326 KEQQERDKKELEERR
+326 KE
-341 KALEMDRGDK
+341 
-351 KEERIQPK
+351 
-359 ENEREIK
+359 
-366 QEAIKEPSDGNN
+366 
-378 ATPKDTENTP
+378 
-388 ILKESAIKKEAPKP
+388 
-402 NSKEEKRRLKEERKK
+402 
-417 AKAEQRAREFEQRAK
+417 
-432 EQQER
+432 
-437 DKKELEERRK
+437 
-447 ALEMDRGDKKEERI
+447 
-461 QPKEN
+461 
-466 EREIKQE
+466 
-473 AIKEPSDGNNATP
+473 
-486 KDTENTPIL
+486 
-495 KESAIKKEAP
+495 
-505 KPNSKEEKRRL
+505 
-516 KEERKKAKAE
+516 
-526 QRAREFE
+526 
-533 QRAREHQERD
+533 HQERD
-543 EKELEERRKALEM
+543 EKELEERRKALEAG
-556 NKK
+556 KK

>member
-42 PAHDLQVGE
+42 PAHDLKVGE

-81 KFKAFESMKQSHLP
+81 KFRAFESMKQSHLP

-123 EIYEQ
+123 ELYEQ

-196 SRVTKTSTPFFSRV
+196 SGVTKTSTPFFSRV

-246 RIKKQEERIDSREIK
+246 RIEKKEERIDARENK

-275 NQGAENAPTSKE
+275 NQGTENAPTLEEKNYQKAE
-287 SNAFKE
+287 R
-293 APKLSPKE
+293 KLDTKE
-301 ERRLSK
+301 ERRRSRDERK
-307 EEKKKAK
+307 KTKATKKAM
-314 AEQRAREFEQRA
+314 EFEERE
-326 KEQQERDKKELEERR
+326 KEHDERDEKETEERR
-341 KALEMDRGDK
+341 KALEMDKGNEK
-351 KEERIQPK
+351 VNAK
-359 ENEREIK
+359 ENEREIN
-366 QEAIKEPSDGNN
+366 QESANKPSSENN
-378 ATPKDTENTP
+378 ATPKDTENTSV
-388 ILKESAIKKEAPKP
+388 LKENAAKKEAPKP
-402 NSKEEKRRLKEERKK
+402 SSKEEKRRLKEEK
-417 AKAEQRAREFEQRAK
+417 
-432 EQQER
+432 
-437 DKKELEERRK
+437 
-447 ALEMDRGDKKEERI
+447 
-461 QPKEN
+461 
-466 EREIKQE
+466 
-473 AIKEPSDGNNATP
+473 
-486 KDTENTPIL
+486 
-495 KESAIKKEAP
+495 
-505 KPNSKEEKRRL
+505 
-516 KEERKKAKAE
+516 KKAKAE

>member
-81 KFKAFESMKQSHLP
+81 KFRAFESMKQRHLP

-123 EIYEQ
+123 ELYEQ

-196 SRVTKTSTPFFSRV
+196 SGVTKTSTPFFSRV

-246 RIKKQEERIDSREIK
+246 RIEKKEVGIDARENK

-275 NQGAENAPTSKE
+275 NQGTENAPTLEEKNYQKAERKLDAKEERRRSRDERKKTKATKKAMEFEEREKEHDERDEKETEGRRKALGMDKGNEKVNAKENERETKQESANEPSSENNATPKDTENTSVLKE
-287 SNAFKE
+287 SATKKE
-293 APKLSPKE
+293 APKPSSKE
-301 ERRLSK
+301 EKRRLK

-314 AEQRAREFEQRA
+314 AEQRA
-326 KEQQERDKKELEERR
+326 K
-341 KALEMDRGDK
+341 
-351 KEERIQPK
+351 
-359 ENEREIK
+359 
-366 QEAIKEPSDGNN
+366 
-378 ATPKDTENTP
+378 
-388 ILKESAIKKEAPKP
+388 
-402 NSKEEKRRLKEERKK
+402 
-417 AKAEQRAREFEQRAK
+417 
-432 EQQER
+432 
-437 DKKELEERRK
+437 
-447 ALEMDRGDKKEERI
+447 
-461 QPKEN
+461 
-466 EREIKQE
+466 
-473 AIKEPSDGNNATP
+473 
-486 KDTENTPIL
+486 
-495 KESAIKKEAP
+495 
-505 KPNSKEEKRRL
+505 
-516 KEERKKAKAE
+516 
-526 QRAREFE
+526 EFE

>member
-81 KFKAFESMKQSHLP
+81 KFRAFESMKQSHLP

-142 LLVTFLNGFDPK
+142 LLVAFLNGFDPK

-196 SRVTKTSTPFFSRV
+196 SGVTKTSTPFFSRV

-240 EKRKEV
+240 EKRKEA
-246 RIKKQEERIDSREIK
+246 RIKKQEEKIDSREIK
-261 REIKQEAIKEPKKA
+261 REIKQEAVKEPKKA
-275 NQGAENAPTSKE
+275 NQGTENAPTLEEKNYQKAERKLDATEERRYLRDERKKAKATKKAMEFEEKE
-287 SNAFKE
+287 KAHDERDEQETEGRRKALE
-293 APKLSPKE
+293 MDKGDKKE
-301 ERRLSK
+301 ERVKPKENEQEINQEAIKEPSNENNATQQGENKPNSKEEKRRLK

-326 KEQQERDKKELEERR
+326 KE
-341 KALEMDRGDK
+341 
-351 KEERIQPK
+351 
-359 ENEREIK
+359 
-366 QEAIKEPSDGNN
+366 
-378 ATPKDTENTP
+378 
-388 ILKESAIKKEAPKP
+388 
-402 NSKEEKRRLKEERKK
+402 
-417 AKAEQRAREFEQRAK
+417 
-432 EQQER
+432 
-437 DKKELEERRK
+437 
-447 ALEMDRGDKKEERI
+447 
-461 QPKEN
+461 
-466 EREIKQE
+466 
-473 AIKEPSDGNNATP
+473 
-486 KDTENTPIL
+486 
-495 KESAIKKEAP
+495 
-505 KPNSKEEKRRL
+505 
-516 KEERKKAKAE
+516 
-526 QRAREFE
+526 
-533 QRAREHQERD
+533 HQERD
-543 EKELEERRKALEM
+543 EKELEERRKALEAG
-556 NKK
+556 KK

>member
-81 KFKAFESMKQSHLP
+81 KFRAFESMKQSHLP

-123 EIYEQ
+123 ELYEQ

-196 SRVTKTSTPFFSRV
+196 SGVTKTSTPFFSRV

-246 RIKKQEERIDSREIK
+246 RIKKKEEKVDAREIK

-275 NQGAENAPTSKE
+275 NQGTENAPTLEEKNYQKAE
-287 SNAFKE
+287 R
-293 APKLSPKE
+293 KLDAKE
-301 ERRLSK
+301 ERRYLRDERKKAKATKKAMGFEEREKEHDERDERETEGRRKALEMDKGNEKVNAKENEQEIKQGAIKEPGDENNATQQGEKQNAPKEEKKPNSKEEKRRLK

-326 KEQQERDKKELEERR
+326 KE
-341 KALEMDRGDK
+341 
-351 KEERIQPK
+351 
-359 ENEREIK
+359 
-366 QEAIKEPSDGNN
+366 
-378 ATPKDTENTP
+378 
-388 ILKESAIKKEAPKP
+388 
-402 NSKEEKRRLKEERKK
+402 
-417 AKAEQRAREFEQRAK
+417 
-432 EQQER
+432 
-437 DKKELEERRK
+437 
-447 ALEMDRGDKKEERI
+447 
-461 QPKEN
+461 
-466 EREIKQE
+466 
-473 AIKEPSDGNNATP
+473 
-486 KDTENTPIL
+486 
-495 KESAIKKEAP
+495 
-505 KPNSKEEKRRL
+505 
-516 KEERKKAKAE
+516 
-526 QRAREFE
+526 
-533 QRAREHQERD
+533 HQERD
-543 EKELEERRKALEM
+543 EKELEERRKALEAG
-556 NKK
+556 KK